1 MKTLSSNA
9 ESIPEPKREAQD
21 SKDTYLAPRLV
32 TLGTTVRLVQGS
44 TGYQR
49 WDGGRGYYS

>member
-1 MKTLSSNA
+1 MKKIVVR
-9 ESIPEPKREAQD
+9 ESKTKSEHGQT
-21 SKDTYLAPRLV
+21 KDAYRAPRLV

-44 TGYQR
+44 SGYQR

>member
-1 MKTLSSNA
+1 MQTLNA
-9 ESIPEPKREAQD
+9 TADSLPEPKREAQQ
-21 SKDTYLAPRLV
+21 SKDAYRAPRLV

-44 TGYQR
+44 AGYQR

>member
-1 MKTLSSNA
+1 MNTLNA
-9 ESIPEPKREAQD
+9 SIDSLPEPKREAQQID
-21 SKDTYLAPRLV
+21 DTYRAPRLV

-44 TGYQR
+44 SGYQR

>member
-1 MKTLSSNA
+1 MKTLNSDAHFSA
-9 ESIPEPKREAQD
+9 EPKRQAQE
-21 SKDTYLAPRLV
+21 SNAPYQTPRLV

>member
-1 MKTLSSNA
+1 MNTLNA
-9 ESIPEPKREAQD
+9 SIDSLPEPKREAQQI
-21 SKDTYLAPRLV
+21 SDTYRAPRLV

-44 TGYQR
+44 SGYQR